1 MQITK
6 SKLKNIIKEEI
17 ERFLIKEA
25 EELSPE
31 GTDALQKLMQIQD
44 PEEVKRIF
52 SMIQANQSI

>member
-25 EELSPE
+25 EELSPA
-31 GTDALQKLMQIQD
+31 GTDALQKLMQVED
-44 PEEVKRIF
+44 PE
-52 SMIQANQSI
+52 